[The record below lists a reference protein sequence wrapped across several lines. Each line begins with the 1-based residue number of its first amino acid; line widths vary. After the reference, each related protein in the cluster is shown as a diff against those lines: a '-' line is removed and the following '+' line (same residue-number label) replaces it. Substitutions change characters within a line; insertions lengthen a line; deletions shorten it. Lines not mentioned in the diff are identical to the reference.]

1 MSKYY
6 LVTLKNARSY
16 EARDVRSNGIAL
28 SSLHSFTAPG
38 RLEFLARPTQPLGGG
53 LGNFRSMTGITT
65 EIDVIDPA
73 VPGGRCT
80 LGGRVISVTARP
92 RRPPPVPPEQPEENV
107 AFYCQSMVRHQ
118 VVGGRS

>member
-6 LVTLKNARSY
+6 LVTLRNGGSY
-16 EARDVRSNGIAL
+16 DARDLRSNGIAL
-28 SSLHSFTAPG
+28 ASLHSLIAPG

-73 VPGGRCT
+73 GGRCT
-80 LGGRVISVTARP
+80 LSGRVISVTARP
-92 RRPPPVPPEQPEENV
+92 RRRAPVPPEPPEENV
-107 AFYCQSMVRHQ
+107 AFYYQSIVKN
-118 VVGGRS
+118 